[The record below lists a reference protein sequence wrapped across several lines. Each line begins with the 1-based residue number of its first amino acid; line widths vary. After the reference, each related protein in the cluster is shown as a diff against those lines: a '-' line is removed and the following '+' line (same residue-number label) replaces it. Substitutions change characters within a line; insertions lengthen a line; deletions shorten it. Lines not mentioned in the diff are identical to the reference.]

1 MHGCESAGE
10 TAKPCKAKVQ
20 GDRKALQGD
29 RKALQGD
36 RKALQGE
43 GTGRPKEVHS
53 STAKPCKK
61 RTVSIFIQAQTQ
73 KPDDP

>member
-1 MHGCESAGE
+1 MQGCEGAGE
-10 TAKPCKAKVQ
+10 TAKPCKAKV
-20 GDRKALQGD
+20 
-29 RKALQGD
+29 QGD

>member
-1 MHGCESAGE
+1 MAAKVQA
-10 TAKPCKAKVQ
+10 TAKPCKAKV
-20 GDRKALQGD
+20 QGD